1 MEEALPRLLAQ
12 VVARLPGTG
21 IFMSSSTTHAP
32 PVLVHMIERERALHE
47 KVVLLTVLTETIPEL
62 PEDRRLQVRSFGHDI
77 YQVIAS
83 YGFMEEPN
91 VPKVVGEAASLLRL
105 TIERDGATYYLGRES
120 VQGGQK
126 KGAMALFAESLFSYL
141 QRNAVAADRHFHIPP
156 RQVIEIGIQLDL

>member
-1 MEEALPRLLAQ
+1 MEEALPHLLAR

-47 KVVLLTVLTETIPEL
+47 KVVLLTVLTETIPEV
-62 PEDRRLQVRSFGHDI
+62 PGERRLQVRSLGDGI

-91 VPKVVGEAASLLRL
+91 VPKAVADAAPLLEL
-105 TIERDGATYYLGRES
+105 SIDPEQTTYYLGRES
-120 VQGGQK
+120 VHGGQK
-126 KGAMALFAESLFSYL
+126 GAMGVFAESLFSYL
-141 QRNAVAADRHFHIPP
+141 QRNAVTADRHFHIPP
-156 RQVIEIGIQLDL
+156 RQAIEIGIQLDL